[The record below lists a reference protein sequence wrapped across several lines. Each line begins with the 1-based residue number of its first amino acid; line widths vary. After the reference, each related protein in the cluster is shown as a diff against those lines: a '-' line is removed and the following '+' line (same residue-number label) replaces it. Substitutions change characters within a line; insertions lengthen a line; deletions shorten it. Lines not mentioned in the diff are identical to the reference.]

1 MTEKNLRDTLLL
13 YFGADYFLLF
23 SFKKKFLVRKKLP
36 RNGVNNLR
44 SLFQKLLFL
53 IVPILMF
60 LSQSVSAMDKILPLN
75 QVKSGMSGVGYTVVE
90 NTGQIEPF
98 NVDIVGVTQGGKGTN
113 SMIMA
118 RASGELIDR
127 TGGVLQ
133 GMSGSPIYVD
143 GKLVGALAIGLKE
156 MSPYTFFIT
165 PIETMMKIWELP
177 DKRADDRI
185 AQWTPKKI
193 PEENSAEE
201 KSSDENK
208 SDEDENN
215 SDENNSSEENNLNED
230 DSTEEKAII
239 FFSGFDDN
247 SLNFLQNELSPLGFK
262 NFYAAPALGS
272 RTIVK
277 HHATLVPGDA
287 VGVAVVYGDFTVGA
301 TGTVTAVDSEKIL
314 AFGHS
319 FAHTGNVNYFMTD
332 SAVLGPISGMNGNG
346 MRIASVGNIIGRVN
360 QDRDAGIS
368 GIIGKFPTVLPITVH
383 VKNNA
388 LNTSETYSAS
398 IAYNENL
405 IPKLG
410 ASIVYAALSKS
421 TDSLEESTV
430 NINFDIKTN
439 VTEDGIISR
448 HNMFYHDTD
457 AGQVAIT
464 ELLQALNLI
473 CSNVTAES
481 DIYDIEVYAE
491 INGGR
496 KIASVVSAV
505 PNKKIYKPGDTIR
518 FEVTLQPYRKSTEKI
533 TIPYTLPLTAR
544 EGNLTLDIR
553 GASLVPVAQQ
563 TAPANVVVPS
573 TEPPEKEYEKRIR
586 NFINMG
592 YNNQIIIEP
601 SANQVP
607 RTDKERKAE
616 IKRLKK
622 LQERLAKMGD
632 KKSAPQTQKVDSDYI
647 IDNVI
652 QVNVNVGKI

>member
-1 MTEKNLRDTLLL
+1 M
-13 YFGADYFLLF
+13 
-23 SFKKKFLVRKKLP
+23 
-36 RNGVNNLR
+36 R

-60 LSQSVSAMDKILPLN
+60 LSQNVSAMDKIMPLN
-75 QVKSGMSGVGYTVVE
+75 EIKSGMSGVGYAVVE
-90 NTGQIEPF
+90 NTGEIESF

-118 RASGELIDR
+118 RASGDLIDR

-143 GKLVGALAIGLKE
+143 GKLVGALAIGYKE
-156 MSPYTFFIT
+156 LSPYTFFIT
-165 PIETMMKIWELP
+165 PIETMMKIWDLP
-177 DKRADDRI
+177 DKRANDRI

-193 PEENSAEE
+193 PEENSADE
-201 KSSDENK
+201 KAS
-208 SDEDENN
+208 DENN
-215 SDENNSSEENNLNED
+215 SDEKVSEENTSEENNLNED
-230 DSTEEKAII
+230 DSDEEEKALI

-272 RTIVK
+272 QTIVK

-301 TGTVTAVDSEKIL
+301 TGTVTAVDNDKIL

-332 SAVLGPISGMNGNG
+332 SAVLGPIKGMHSGGVRYAN
-346 MRIASVGNIIGRVN
+346 VGNIIGRVN
-360 QDRDAGIS
+360 QDREAGIS

-421 TDSLEESTV
+421 TDSLEESTIS
-430 NINFDIKTN
+430 INFDIKTN

-448 HNMFYHDTD
+448 NNMFYHDTD
-457 AGQVAIT
+457 AGQVAVT
-464 ELLQALNLI
+464 EILQALNLI
-473 CSNVTAES
+473 CSNVTEES
-481 DIYDIEVYAE
+481 DIYDIEVSAE
-491 INGGR
+491 INGER
-496 KIASVVSAV
+496 KIASLVSAV
-505 PNKKIYKPGDTIR
+505 PNKKIYKPGDTIK
-518 FEVTLQPYRKSTEKI
+518 FEVTLQPYRKPTEKI

-553 GASLVPVAQQ
+553 GASLVPVSQQ
-563 TAPANVVVPS
+563 TTGGNVVVPS
-573 TEPPEKEYEKRIR
+573 TEPPNKEYEKRIR
-586 NFINMG
+586 NFLNMG
-592 YNNQIIIEP
+592 HNNQIVIEP

-607 RTDKERKAE
+607 RTEKERKAE

-632 KKSAPQTQKVDSDYI
+632 TKSAPQTQKVDNDYI

-652 QVNVNVGKI
+652 QVKVNVGKL